1 MNGPVTESGNPAG
14 TSTEP
19 AASDSPLSVMT
30 STTPTRLF
38 NDSCNTSELRYSI
51 DRGATGATS
60 NPVICLT
67 VLKQEW
73 PTWQPVLHALVAE
86 NPGWSETQIA
96 WELYRRMGTAG
107 AKLLEPVFAANDS
120 TWGRLSIQTDPTLY
134 NNADLMLAQS
144 QELSALAPNMQVKM
158 PCTSAGVAMIEEA
171 TYRGVSLNVTVSFS
185 VPQVLAIAD
194 AIERG
199 LDRRRAEDADTGH
212 MAPVA
217 TMMVGRLDDWLKV
230 IAQRDGATDVSY
242 LDWAGIACAKRA
254 YSIFRERGYTTK
266 FLVAAYRHLGHW
278 RELVGGDL
286 VHTMPHDWQV
296 KANTSGENPTDT
308 VGAPVPPAVMDRLLA
323 MPEFVRA
330 YEPNGMTHAEFD
342 TFGPTL
348 RTLRSFILAWHDFVG
363 IARDAM
369 LPNPD

>member
-1 MNGPVTESGNPAG
+1 MNGPLNEASDNV
-14 TSTEP
+14 EP
-19 AASDSPLSVMT
+19 AAADSPLAVMT
-30 STTPTRLF
+30 RTLPTRLF
-38 NDSCNTSELRYSI
+38 NDSCNSSELRYAI
-51 DRGATGATS
+51 NRGATGATS

-73 PTWQPVLHALVAE
+73 DTWQPVLQSLVAE
-86 NPGWSETQIA
+86 YPGWSETQIA
-96 WELYRRMGTAG
+96 WELYRRMGVAG
-107 AKLLEPVFAANDS
+107 AKLLDPVFAANDNK
-120 TWGRLSIQTDPTLY
+120 WGRLSIQTDPTLY

-171 TYRGVSLNVTVSFS
+171 TYTGVSLNVTVSFS

-199 LDRRRAEDADTGH
+199 LDRRKAEGLATDH

-230 IAQRDGATDVSY
+230 IAKREGATDFAY
-242 LDWAGIACAKRA
+242 LDWAGIACAKRGYA
-254 YSIFRERGYTTK
+254 LFQERGYTTK

-286 VHTMPHDWQV
+286 VHTMPHEWQV
-296 KANTSGENPTDT
+296 KANNSGENPTDT
-308 VGAPVPPAVMDRLLA
+308 IGQPVPAPVMSQLLA

-330 YEPNGMTHAEFD
+330 YEPNGMTVDEFN

-348 RTLRSFILAWHDFVG
+348 RTLRSFVVAWHDFVG